1 METIEQVN
9 DMAVAHGPKVAAG
22 MTLIVGSFVAAYLI
36 RLLLK
41 RLFRKYDWAGRVGNL
56 LATTTYY
63 TILVVGILIGL
74 STMGVAVAPI
84 IAGLGL
90 GGFALGF
97 ALRDALG
104 NLLAGILII
113 IYQPFKEGDNISVSG
128 CQGIVAETNLR
139 YTILRGEGEQ
149 FMVPNSL
156 IFQKPLRI
164 ISTDEPN
171 K

>member
-9 DMAVAHGPKVAAG
+9 DIAIAHGPGIALG
-22 MTLIVGSFVAAYLI
+22 MATIVGSFLIAYLA
-36 RLLLK
+36 RLILK

-56 LATTTYY
+56 LAAMIYC
-63 TILVVGILIGL
+63 TILAMGILIGL
-74 STMGVAVAPI
+74 STMGVAIAPI

-113 IYQPFKEGDNISVSG
+113 IYQPLKKGATISVSG

-164 ISTDEPN
+164 ISTNEPN